1 MKKCEFLLNYLNQKN
16 IADRKNFMA
25 HIFLVSNYTD
35 LIKDTLM
42 DHLKWKDQQSGKER
56 TSINILN
63 ERKKL

>member
-16 IADRKNFMA
+16 IADRKNFMS

-42 DHLKWKDQQSGKER
+42 DHLKWKD
-56 TSINILN
+56 
-63 ERKKL
+63 